1 LLALLDLYILA
12 NHDIAKMNP
21 IASLRRRSKPKDGDD
36 DPFSLALPAV
46 TSVAEYI
53 GMPPNAYGVHIIS
66 RATWGISMQVC
77 DKLESGELIFSKL
90 CICWNRFSTT
100 FS

>member
-1 LLALLDLYILA
+1 LLALLDFYIIA
-12 NHDIAKMNP
+12 NHDIAKINL
-21 IASLRRRSKPKDGDD
+21 IVSLRRRSKPKDGDD
-36 DPFSLALPAV
+36 DPFSLALPVV

-66 RATWGISMQVC
+66 RATWKVSMQVC
-77 DKLESGELIFSKL
+77 AKLDSGKLIFSKL